1 MTNMADLLPSKN
13 LPQKIGL
20 YHIALVVNAVYDQ
33 MKTHPAFTTV
43 FDASASDDDQTA
55 RLTYFW
61 WMVLGGHRLSR
72 LAWEVIRSD
81 PRMVISPSQLG
92 IWLALFRE
100 TALPIIG
107 ADLTGAWMRR
117 VAQLSRKLP
126 LTGGSHAV
134 QLLHISYTAS
144 AAIQDA

>member
-33 MKTHPAFTTV
+33 VKTHPAFTAV

-61 WMVLGGHRLSR
+61 WMVLGRNRLSH
-72 LAWEVIRSD
+72 LAWEVIRRD
-81 PRMVISPSQLG
+81 PRMAISPSLLG

-107 ADLTGAWMRR
+107 ADLTSAWMRR
-117 VAQLSRKLP
+117 VEHLGRELP
-126 LTGGSHAV
+126 LTGGGHAV
-134 QLLHISYTAS
+134 QLPHISYTAS
-144 AAIQDA
+144 GAIQDA